1 LPVSRSRSPSCTA
14 GYKDGTI
21 ILFDKATAS
30 LDSESERTV
39 QEAIGELCRGRTTF
53 VVAHRL
59 SHADRTLVVEN
70 ALIVESG
77 RHEELL
83 HRGGR
88 YASSYRLQ
96 LMEQAT
102 ERQPIA
108 IGGQPALR
116 LPPAFPIYL
125 KRRFAEL
132 WNVAS

>member
-1 LPVSRSRSPSCTA
+1 MPGTHYIRSGPP
-14 GYKDGTI
+14 
-21 ILFDKATAS
+21 
-30 LDSESERTV
+30 
-39 QEAIGELCRGRTTF
+39 
-53 VVAHRL
+53 L
-59 SHADRTLVVEN
+59 SHADRILVVEN

-125 KRRFAEL
+125 KRRLFQNQYDLTGA
-132 WNVAS
+132 